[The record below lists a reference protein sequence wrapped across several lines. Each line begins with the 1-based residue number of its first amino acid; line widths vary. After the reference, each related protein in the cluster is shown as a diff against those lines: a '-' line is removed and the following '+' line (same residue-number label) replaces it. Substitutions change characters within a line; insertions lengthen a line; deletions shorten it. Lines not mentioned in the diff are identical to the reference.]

1 MVFRC
6 VVQVGEAEGRGL
18 VGWWCRC
25 CAVLCCG
32 RVKMVFAVKMGRSG
46 SSSLLSLFM
55 IYFIKAAR
63 RRVWKGQS
71 RYEEEEEEEEEEKE
85 EEEERASGGC
95 APPTGRKRFAAA
107 SSAPS
112 PLASAASAA
121 SLGRLREG
129 AGAEASA

>member
-1 MVFRC
+1 
-6 VVQVGEAEGRGL
+6 
-18 VGWWCRC
+18 VGWWCRCCAVLC

-32 RVKMVFAVKMGRSG
+32 RVKMVFAVKMGCSG
-46 SSSLLSLFM
+46 SNSLLSLFI

-71 RYEEEEEEEEEEKE
+71 RYEEEEQEEEEEEEEEEKA
-85 EEEERASGGC
+85 EEERASGGG